1 MSIAIRR
8 KVVYLLAAATLALML
23 AGSTISAPVFADCG
37 TPNTTACGG

>member
-23 AGSTISAPVFADCG
+23 AGSTISAPVFADCNNPG
-37 TPNTTACGG
+37 STACGG